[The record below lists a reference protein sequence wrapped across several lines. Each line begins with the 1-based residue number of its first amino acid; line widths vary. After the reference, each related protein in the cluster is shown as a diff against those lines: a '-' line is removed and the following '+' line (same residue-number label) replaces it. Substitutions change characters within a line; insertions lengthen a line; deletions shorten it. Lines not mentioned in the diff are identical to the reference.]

1 MRSRKADEKMPREFN
16 ILATTSRGLE
26 RAACFELKY
35 LLEQVGDPDANIS
48 RSGARGVIVAKTI
61 LDPFEVVKK
70 LREIL
75 VERPYEFR
83 YMLRIIPVEAIV
95 TTDLETIVNMA
106 KQLSSKIA
114 EGETYRVTVE
124 KRFTTLHAQEIVEAV
139 AAIINRKVNLKNP
152 NKILLIEVMGK
163 STGVSAITP
172 EDIIS
177 VLKEKML

>member
-1 MRSRKADEKMPREFN
+1 MPGEFN

-35 LLEQVGDPDANIS
+35 LLEQVGDPDANVS
-48 RSGARGVIVAKTI
+48 KSGVRGVIVTKTV
-61 LDPFEVVKK
+61 LDPFEVIKK

-83 YMLRIIPVEAIV
+83 YLLRIIPIEAIV
-95 TTDLETIVNMA
+95 TTDLETIANMA

-114 EGETYRVTVE
+114 RDETYRLTVE
-124 KRFTTLHAQEIVEAV
+124 KRFTTLHAQEIIEAV
-139 AAIINRKVNLKNP
+139 AANIDRRVNLKNP

-163 STGVSAITP
+163 STGISAIMP

>member
-1 MRSRKADEKMPREFN
+1 MPREFN

-35 LLEQVGDPDANIS
+35 LLEQVGDPDANVS
-48 RSGARGVIVAKTI
+48 KSGVRGVIVAKTV
-61 LDPFEVVKK
+61 LDPFEVIKK

-75 VERPYEFR
+75 VKRPYEFR
-83 YMLRIIPVEAIV
+83 YLLRIIPIEAIV
-95 TTDLETIVNMA
+95 TTDLETIANMA

-114 EGETYRVTVE
+114 GDETYRVTVE
-124 KRFTTLHAQEIVEAV
+124 KRFTTLHAQEIIEAV
-139 AAIINRKVNLKNP
+139 AANIDRKVNLKNP
-152 NKILLIEVMGK
+152 NKILLIEVMGE
-163 STGVSAITP
+163 STGVSAIMP